1 MACAKDV
8 QPNLW
13 TKSGDSEKGSLI
25 SGKPK
30 IEGSKKEIL
39 HTSGLISAIVCFKKQ
54 ITVLNS
60 CNK

>member
-1 MACAKDV
+1 M

-13 TKSGDSEKGSLI
+13 TKSGNSDKGSLI